1 MFLTAK
7 ILGILAQIVAYRT
20 LWNFERIILVRKVAG
35 KRIRGKWN
43 GHIAMNIEET

>member
-7 ILGILAQIVAYRT
+7 ILGLLPQIMAYQT

-43 GHIAMNIEET
+43 GHIAMKIGET